1 MLVAA
6 LFRLDGVPLNVGD
19 VAVDGVA
26 VEVGELDAGEGEDG
40 HVTVGEEV
48 DVAGV
53 VEDSGDIG
61 GDERLAFADADDH
74 GRPEAGGDDLVRF
87 GGGKNAEGECAGET
101 LYGAADGYF
110 EKDRFTG
117 RIRVELD
124 LLNEVGDD
132 FGVGLGDELVAFFNE
147 LALEVEVVFDD
158 AVVDDDD
165 AAGAVAVGVGVFFGG
180 ASVGGPAG
188 VADAVGTVERMFA
201 QDLFEVDELALGA
214 ADLNCG
220 AGGAAD
226 GDAGGVIAAIFEA
239 AQALDD
245 GASGSPSSRVSSKHL
260 PWRTSATPA

>member
-1 MLVAA
+1 MAMSPSA
-6 LFRLDGVPLNVGD
+6 RSRCCGCGGGFR
-19 VAVDGVA
+19 
-26 VEVGELDAGEGEDG
+26 
-40 HVTVGEEV
+40 
-48 DVAGV
+48 
-53 VEDSGDIG
+53 DIG

-165 AAGAVAVGVGVFFGG
+165 AAGAVAVGWAFS
-180 ASVGGPAG
+180 SVG
-188 VADAVGTVERMFA
+188 RR
-201 QDLFEVDELALGA
+201 
-214 ADLNCG
+214 
-220 AGGAAD
+220 GG
-226 GDAGGVIAAIFEA
+226 
-239 AQALDD
+239 Q
-245 GASGSPSSRVSSKHL
+245 RVW
-260 PWRTSATPA
+260 PMP